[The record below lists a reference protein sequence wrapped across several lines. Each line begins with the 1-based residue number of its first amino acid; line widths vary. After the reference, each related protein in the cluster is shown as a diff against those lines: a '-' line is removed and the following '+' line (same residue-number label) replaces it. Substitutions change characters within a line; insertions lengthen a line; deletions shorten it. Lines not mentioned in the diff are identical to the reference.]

1 MLKSYITLVSSENHK
16 SYSLLLFHQLPLPTW
31 VFQSISKEKSYNH
44 VISQLYRL
52 VVSVQLTLSDV
63 QRRTGLLQNIF
74 LQNKKTL
81 KIPKLKY
88 LWKREKIGVYSTY
101 SYLSFFPG
109 ALIIKPFKSG
119 PLTITG
125 CLKSLHSKSNLEL
138 Y

>member
-1 MLKSYITLVSSENHK
+1 MLKSCITLVSSENYK
-16 SYSLLLFHQLPLPTW
+16 SYSLLFFHQLPLPTW
-31 VFQSISKEKSYNH
+31 GFQSISKEKSYNH

-52 VVSVQLTLSDV
+52 VISVQLTLSDV

-74 LQNKKTL
+74 LQNKKNL

-125 CLKSLHSKSNLEL
+125 CLKSLHSKSNLEF